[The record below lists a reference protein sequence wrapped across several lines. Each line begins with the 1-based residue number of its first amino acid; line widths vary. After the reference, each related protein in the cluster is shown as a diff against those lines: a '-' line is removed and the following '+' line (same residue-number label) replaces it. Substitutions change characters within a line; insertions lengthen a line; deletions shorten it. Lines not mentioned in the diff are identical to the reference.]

1 MGKGRF
7 VPRGGNYEAFANGF
21 MASLD
26 PDHVTDVVIM
36 FGANDDEGL
45 RDDNHKGEWRTMSR

>member
-1 MGKGRF
+1 M
-7 VPRGGNYEAFANGF
+7 PRGGNYEAFANGF
-21 MASLD
+21 VASLD